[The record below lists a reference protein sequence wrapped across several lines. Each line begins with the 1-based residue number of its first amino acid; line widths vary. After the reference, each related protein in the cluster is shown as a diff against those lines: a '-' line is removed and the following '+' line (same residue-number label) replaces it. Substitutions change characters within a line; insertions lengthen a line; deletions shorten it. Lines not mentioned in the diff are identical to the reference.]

1 MQFQA
6 ALVWAMQE
14 SKVDETL
21 LAARTGSNPRW
32 ITEITTNADWRPK
45 LDTILR
51 LCHALK
57 FNVLTFL
64 DYAEVGSRGQ
74 HPTPNTQHPTESR
87 KQKPALGKTYDFS
100 VEQQMKL
107 ILVMMPSHVAWT
119 LKILR
124 KECGISQDRLEEIT
138 PFSKSTISL
147 REGRRNQNYP
157 TTTTLGIYCQAYG
170 IRLTEFV
177 SRLFQEVQLDTLP
190 VRQRCF
196 ETSLYYY

>member
-32 ITEITTNADWRPK
+32 ITEITTNPDWRPK

-74 HPTPNTQHPTESR
+74 HPTPNTQHPTENR
-87 KQKPALGKTYDFS
+87 KQKPALGKTYGIS

-190 VRQRCF
+190 VMNPNV
-196 ETSLYYY
+196 SLCYC

>member
-1 MQFQA
+1 MQFQE

-32 ITEITTNADWRPK
+32 ITEITTNPDWRPK

-51 LCHALK
+51 LCHALR

-74 HPTPNTQHPTESR
+74 HPTENR
-87 KQKPALGKTYDFS
+87 KQKTALGNTYVFP

-107 ILVMMPSHVAWT
+107 ILDVMPSHVAWT
-119 LKILR
+119 LKVLR
-124 KECGISQDRLEEIT
+124 KECGISQGKLEEIT

-177 SRLFQEVQLDTLP
+177 SRLFLEVQLNTLP
-190 VRQRCF
+190 VKQRCL
-196 ETSLYYY
+196 ETSLYYC

>member
-14 SKVDETL
+14 SNVDETL

-32 ITEITTNADWRPK
+32 ITEITTNPDWRPK

-74 HPTPNTQHPTESR
+74 HPTENR
-87 KQKPALGKTYDFS
+87 KQKPALGKTSGFS

-107 ILVMMPSHVAWT
+107 ILDIMPSHVAWT

-124 KECGISQDRLEEIT
+124 KECGISQDTLQEIT

-147 REGRRNQNYP
+147 REGRRNKNYP

-177 SRLFQEVQLDTLP
+177 ARLFMTVQLDTLP
-190 VRQRCF
+190 VKQRYT
-196 ETSLYYY
+196 EASLYYY

>member
-1 MQFQA
+1 MQFQE

-32 ITEITTNADWRPK
+32 ITEITTNPDWRPK

-51 LCHALK
+51 LCHALR

-74 HPTPNTQHPTESR
+74 HPTENR
-87 KQKPALGKTYDFS
+87 KQKTALGNTYVFP

-107 ILVMMPSHVAWT
+107 ILDVMPSHVAWT
-119 LKILR
+119 LKVLR
-124 KECGISQDRLEEIT
+124 KECGISQGKLEEIT

-177 SRLFQEVQLDTLP
+177 SRLFLEVQLNTVP
-190 VRQRCF
+190 VKQRCL
-196 ETSLYYY
+196 ETSLYYC

>member
-1 MQFQA
+1 MQFQE
-6 ALVWAMQE
+6 ALVWAMKE
-14 SKVDETL
+14 SNVDETL

-32 ITEITTNADWRPK
+32 ITEITTNPDWRPK

-51 LCHALK
+51 LCHALR

-74 HPTPNTQHPTESR
+74 HPTENR
-87 KQKPALGKTYDFS
+87 KQKTALGNTYVFP

-107 ILVMMPSHVAWT
+107 ILDVMPSHVAWT
-119 LKILR
+119 LKVLR
-124 KECGISQDRLEEIT
+124 KECGISQGKLEEIT

-177 SRLFQEVQLDTLP
+177 SRLFLEVQLNTLP
-190 VRQRCF
+190 VKQRCL
-196 ETSLYYY
+196 ETSLYYC

>member
-1 MQFQA
+1 MQFQE

-14 SKVDETL
+14 SNVDETL

-32 ITEITTNADWRPK
+32 ITEITTNPDWRPK

-74 HPTPNTQHPTESR
+74 HPTPNTQHPTPNTQHPTPNTQHPTPNTQHPTPNTQHPTENR
-87 KQKPALGKTYDFS
+87 ET
-100 VEQQMKL
+100 EQQMKL
-107 ILVMMPSHVAWT
+107 ILDMMPSHVAWT

-124 KECGISQDRLEEIT
+124 KECGISQDRLVEIT

-157 TTTTLGIYCQAYG
+157 TTTTLGIY
-170 IRLTEFV
+170 
-177 SRLFQEVQLDTLP
+177 
-190 VRQRCF
+190 
-196 ETSLYYY
+196 